1 MYRRLKQFFIVVG
14 IGYFSLHCV
23 SAQLANFALA
33 VFLVLLIPFF
43 ILRYIYLNNFYKYS
57 INIVSKQFVANKN
70 TIRNEHCTVMYS
82 PDEKIIVMDNAPDRT
97 HAKRMF
103 TLTKN
108 KLNINK
114 AWNRVCRIF
123 DSFVSLDSLAAF
135 YSYDTK
141 VDIITLEAK
150 VPPRPERKRVSQD
163 KVYEEPKFVEL
174 DNIQADPYAKGT
186 NLPNDKGASYVN
198 IDNIQEQ
205 KPFVPAQEKEI
216 EYSGMGELMNNSPN
230 KINVNTATS
239 SELSILPGIN
249 IVMAKKI
256 VEYRDKNGYFNSVED
271 FFSAANVK
279 EHFVEKIKPLITVEI
294 PQENHDEDDTYE
306 GRIIDF

>member
-1 MYRRLKQFFIVVG
+1 MFRHIKQLLIVIAVG
-14 IGYFSLHCV
+14 YCSLRCV
-23 SAQLANFALA
+23 SSQLANFALA
-33 VFLVLLIPFF
+33 VFIVLLIPFF

-57 INIVSKQFVANKN
+57 INIVSKQFVVNKN

-82 PDEKIIVMDNAPDRT
+82 ADEKIIVMDNAPDRT

-108 KLNINK
+108 KLNVNK

-123 DSFVSLDSLAAF
+123 DSFVTLDSLAAF
-135 YSYDTK
+135 YSYDTR
-141 VDIITLEAK
+141 VEVITLEAK
-150 VPPRPERKRVSQD
+150 VTPRPQRKRVSQD

-186 NLPNDKGASYVN
+186 NVPNDKGASYVN
-198 IDNIQEQ
+198 LDNIQEQ
-205 KPFVPAQEKEI
+205 KAYVPTQEKEI
-216 EYSGMGELMNNSPN
+216 EFAGMGELMNNSPN
-230 KINVNTATS
+230 KINVNTVTS

-256 VEYRDKNGYFNSVED
+256 VEYRDKNGYFNSIED
-271 FFSAANVK
+271 FLKAANVK

-294 PQENHDEDDTYE
+294 PKETNDEDDTYE

>member
-23 SAQLANFALA
+23 SGRLANFVLA

-70 TIRNEHCTVMYS
+70 TIRNEHCSVMYS

-123 DSFVSLDSLAAF
+123 DSFVTLDSLAAF

-150 VPPRPERKRVSQD
+150 VPPRPERTRVSQ
-163 KVYEEPKFVEL
+163 E
-174 DNIQADPYAKGT
+174 KGT

-198 IDNIQEQ
+198 LDNIQEQ
-205 KPFVPAQEKEI
+205 KPFVPAKEKEI
-216 EYSGMGELMNNSPN
+216 EFSGMGELMNNSPN
-230 KINVNTATS
+230 KINVNTVTS

-271 FFSAANVK
+271 FFNAANVK